1 MNKTQ
6 SKLIPTLLIA
16 GLFLAACAS
25 ATPEPSVVPDT
36 PLPPVTQPT
45 ATTQPP
51 TDTPAGP
58 AASLAK
64 SDQERVLQPAVPEE
78 ALQTL
83 VNGNN
88 AFALDLYQTLRSA
101 DGNLFYSPYSISL
114 ALAMTYGGARGNTE
128 AQMADVLHFDLPQ
141 GDLHSAFNRLDLD
154 LAQYG
159 EAQNKQEQPLQL
171 NIANAVWAQR
181 DYPFLPEYLDLV
193 ALNYGAGI
201 HLADFVTQADQA
213 VDEINQWVSDQT
225 EERIQ
230 DILSPGALDA
240 MTRMVLANA
249 IYFKAGWQ
257 STFDENS
264 TLPAPFYLLDGSEV
278 QVDMMYNEEKFPYLR
293 GENFQVVE
301 LPYSGGTAAMDII
314 LPDEG
319 QFTAFEASLDWSALE
334 AILAGMG
341 RAELKLQMP
350 KFTFRNQFSLARQLV
365 EMGMSDAFE
374 GGLAD
379 FSGMDGQHD
388 LYIGDVIHQAFVAV
402 DEQGTEAAAATL
414 VIMELTS
421 IEPVEYVI
429 ELTIDRP
436 FFFIIRDLSSG
447 QILFVGRVLNP
458 AQ

>member
-1 MNKTQ
+1 MNKNLL
-6 SKLIPTLLIA
+6 KLIPTLLIA
-16 GLFLAACAS
+16 GLLLAACAAAS
-25 ATPEPSVVPDT
+25 PEPSEVSDT
-36 PLPPVTQPT
+36 PLPPATQPP
-45 ATTQPP
+45 ATVESP
-51 TDTPAGP
+51 TDTPASP
-58 AASLAK
+58 AASFAK
-64 SDQERVLQPAVPEE
+64 SEQQRMLQPAVSGE

-83 VNGNN
+83 VGGNN
-88 AFALDLYQTLRSA
+88 AFALDLYQSLRTE
-101 DGNLFYSPYSISL
+101 DGNLFYSPYSISI
-114 ALAMTYGGARGNTE
+114 ALAMTFGGARGNTE
-128 AQMADVLHFDLPQ
+128 AQMADVLHFDLSQ
-141 GDLHSAFNRLDLD
+141 ADLHAAFNRLDLD
-154 LAQYG
+154 LTQRGA
-159 EAQNKQEQPLQL
+159 AQNKQEQPLQL

-193 ALNYGAGI
+193 AMNYGAGI

-257 STFDENS
+257 TTFDENS
-264 TLPAPFYLLDGSEV
+264 TVPAPFYLLDGSEV
-278 QVDMMYNEEKFPYLR
+278 QVDMMNNEEKFPYLR
-293 GENFQVVE
+293 GENYQAVE

-319 QFTAFEASLDWSALE
+319 QFEAFEASLDWPTLE
-334 AILAGMG
+334 TILAGMD

-350 KFTFRNQFSLARQLV
+350 KFTFRNQFSLASQLAG
-365 EMGMSDAFE
+365 MGMAEAFE

-402 DEQGTEAAAATL
+402 DENGTEAAAATL
-414 VIMELTS
+414 VIIELTS
-421 IEPVEYVI
+421 IEPVEDVI

-436 FFFIIRDLSSG
+436 FFFLIRDLESG
-447 QILFVGRVLNP
+447 QILFVGRVFNP
-458 AQ
+458 GQ